1 MLDKY
6 KIFREIV
13 ETLDKG
19 GMTKDPLVL
28 KACQQFSDFGYIK
41 TLERLLNKHP
51 QILEIARRNIQ
62 EQMDYPFWPPPYK
75 NREID
80 KLKGEYDLGIINNYG
95 DRVYLD
101 PIDFTRGLMVFGES
115 GSGKSYP
122 LLRLLLQI
130 LSTPIQERG
139 FNVIIIQASKQDANF
154 LIKHNK
160 DLLCLDWEDIRRSP
174 LQVEGW
180 DTRKAKINSFCSV
193 YAANNW
199 LMAYGQPLF
208 KNTVNICMDRFGN
221 DTNFHKLSN
230 SINVSAKFLG
240 IQGPEHRNLRDN
252 LRSTLFSFRETEKV
266 LNSKNGFTV
275 EDFFTKNDLILNMQP
290 WQQPSDYV
298 IATFLSD
305 LLKDIQ
311 RFYRTN
317 PLYGKMRTLIVIDEC
332 RRVFPGTQ
340 THNKTGHEPNA
351 PMIEFFTTKRSDGI
365 GFAGGTQEFSSA
377 PDWLVIN
384 SAYILSMAI
393 SGKGRKDAKDILN
406 LTKEQASFIDHF
418 PKFGTGIM
426 RYRGFEKRFLV
437 VIPSD
442 LDDTPIHP
450 NEVKE
455 LMKDKIKALH
465 EPIEKAIEEEILE
478 LKEKQQIEEEKK
490 KQKQIQKMTL
500 KMATKQ
506 AITYLDSI
514 TIIDSIVK
522 NNFIHKTQI
531 RESSLKKS
539 SGRMNDAVN
548 YLLSENFI
556 TIQKG
561 MNVACNSPNTE
572 YLLLTDK
579 AKENYN
585 LNTKIYDPSHF
596 KHTLYENRVE
606 KFLIFKGCET
616 KIEYTEKDKQGFI
629 DILAIEPDTKKR
641 IAYEITLS
649 FSNLVD
655 NVLKCLNVFNIDDVH
670 IVTENQTEE
679 KKAEARIANS
689 KRIPYQDLKKITF
702 NTLKDFRIL
711 ENQKPKK

>member
-1 MLDKY
+1 MLDRY

-28 KACQQFSDFGYIK
+28 TACQQFSDLGYIK

-51 QILEIARRNIQ
+51 HILEIARRNIQ

-75 NREID
+75 NRELE
-80 KLKGEYDLGIINNYG
+80 KLQGKYNLGIINNYG

-101 PIDFTRGLMVFGES
+101 PIDFTRGLLVFGES

-130 LSTPIQERG
+130 LSTPIHERG

-174 LQVEGW
+174 LQVEEW
-180 DTRKAKINSFCSV
+180 DTRKAKANSFCSV

-221 DTNFHKLSN
+221 DTNFHKLFDF
-230 SINVSAKFLG
+230 IDDSAKYLG

-266 LNSKNGFTV
+266 LNCKKGFTV

-317 PLYGKMRTLIVIDEC
+317 PLYGKMRTLIVIDEF

-351 PMIEFFTTKRSDGI
+351 PMIEFFTTKRADGI

-442 LDDTPIHP
+442 FDDTPIPPH
-450 NEVKE
+450 EVKE
-455 LMKDKIKALH
+455 LMKDKINALH
-465 EPIEKAIEEEILE
+465 EPIDKAYEDEIKD
-478 LKEKQQIEEEKK
+478 LKEKQEIKKEKK
-490 KQKQIQKMTL
+490 QDAKLEKISI
-500 KMATKQ
+500 KMAKKQTITK
-506 AITYLDSI
+506 LDSI
-514 TIIDSIVK
+514 LIIETLIK
-522 NNFIHKTQI
+522 NPFNSFTKI
-531 RESSLKKS
+531 RESLKLS
-539 SGRMNDAVN
+539 ATRMRDAVD
-548 YLLSENFI
+548 YLNREQLAVSQKCISE
-556 TIQKG
+556 KG
-561 MNVACNSPNTE
+561 RISEYVA
-572 YLLLTDK
+572 LTDK
-579 AKENYN
+579 VTEM
-585 LNTKIYDPSHF
+585 TKGKIINPSHF
-596 KHTLYENRVE
+596 KHTMYKHRVAS
-606 KFLIFKGCET
+606 FLRFKGFAT
-616 KIEYTEKDKQGFI
+616 KIEYSDLTKNAFI
-629 DILAIEPDTKKR
+629 DVLAIEPNTEKR

-649 FSNLVD
+649 FSNLID
-655 NVLKCLNVFNIDDVH
+655 NIIKCIDLLKVDDVH
-670 IVTENQTEE
+670 IVTENDTEE
-679 KKAEARIANS
+679 TKAMNMISNSNRIL
-689 KRIPYQDLKKITF
+689 PHHHEKITF
-702 NTLKDFRIL
+702 DTMKQFKL
-711 ENQKPKK
+711 